1 MEKRG
6 KMQSLRKT
14 LFVTKWDR
22 KEMRRIMIIIIII
35 SFNFITLKIL
45 G

>member
-6 KMQSLRKT
+6 KMQSLQKT

-22 KEMRRIMIIIIII
+22 KEMRKIMIIIII